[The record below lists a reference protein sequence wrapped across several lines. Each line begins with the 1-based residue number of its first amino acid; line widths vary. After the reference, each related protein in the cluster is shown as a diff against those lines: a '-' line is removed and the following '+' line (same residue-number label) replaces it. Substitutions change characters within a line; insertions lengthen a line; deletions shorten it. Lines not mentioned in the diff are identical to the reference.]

1 MIGLILAAAG
11 AGSRF
16 GGNIPK
22 QFSLMRDKPLY
33 LHALEPFLEFFEEA
47 VMVVPEAWQGR
58 VQEQIESLP
67 YRAKLLLQAGGRERQ
82 DSVYR
87 GLRRLSDSV
96 EIVLVHDAARPFV
109 SRDLIAR
116 VVEETRR
123 GGACLPAVPLRDTVK
138 EVSSRRVVRT
148 VDRDHLRLAQT
159 PQGFEINLLRQ
170 ALKQAQKEGFCG
182 TDEASLVE
190 RLGSPVYVVPGELE
204 NIKVT
209 WKEDL

>member
-16 GGNIPK
+16 GGDLPK
-22 QFSLMRDKPLY
+22 QFSSMRDKPLY
-33 LHALEPFLEFFEEA
+33 LHALEPFLEFLEEA
-47 VMVVPEAWQGR
+47 VIVVPEAWEER
-58 VQEQIESLP
+58 VEEEIRSLP
-67 YRAKLLLQAGGRERQ
+67 YRAKLRLQTGGRERQ

-87 GLRRLSDSV
+87 GLNRLSASV
-96 EIVLVHDAARPFV
+96 QIVLVHDAARPFV
-109 SRDLIAR
+109 SQGLIAR

-123 GGACLPAVPLRDTVK
+123 VGACLPAVSLRDTVK
-138 EVSSRRVVRT
+138 EVASHQVVRT

-170 ALKQAQKEGFCG
+170 ALERAQKEGVYG

>member
-1 MIGLILAAAG
+1 
-11 AGSRF
+11 
-16 GGNIPK
+16 
-22 QFSLMRDKPLY
+22 MRDKPLY

>member
-123 GGACLPAVPLRDTVK
+123 GEACLPAVPLRDTVK